1 MSRRNSEDP
10 LLREFL
16 DTYKLNLLSIPREN
30 AKVGDVYVHTPT
42 GINQPGALQGML
54 TPKFTMPK
62 ITYDE
67 EMTGISGT
75 QTEALNFKTSVSLLD
90 GFFSVLGAVGALD
103 KVKAAYEHKRTGKL
117 RFRFKAATRDSV
129 DTVAFGKALI
139 PCRLDQR
146 HPFVQPGNSYYVTV
160 GVVRSTSITVSASDD
175 SSNKVS
181 LDVGALKKAIGV
193 GTKIGIDQGREGEL
207 TYGGRVPLAF
217 GVELI
222 QMSYDDEQNKFLFDA
237 VSKVLAVRAEAAT
250 DRHVE
255 RSFIGGD
262 TNSGDA
268 FIKVAD

>member
-1 MSRRNSEDP
+1 MSRRNSDDP

-30 AKVGDVYVHTPT
+30 AKVGDVYVRTPT
-42 GINQPGALQGML
+42 GVTQPGALQGML

-62 ITYDE
+62 ITCDE
-67 EMTGISGT
+67 EMTGISGRQT
-75 QTEALNFKTSVSLLD
+75 QALDFKTSVSLLD

-129 DTVAFGKALI
+129 DTIAFGKALI

-146 HPFVQPGNSYYVTV
+146 HPFVQPENSYYVTV
-160 GVVRSTSITVSASDD
+160 GVVRSKSITISASDD

-181 LDVGALKKAIGV
+181 LDVGALQKAIGV
-193 GTKIGIDQGREGEL
+193 ETKIGIDQGREGEL

-217 GVELI
+217 GVELLEL
-222 QMSYDDEQNKFLFDA
+222 SYDDTQNKFLLDA
-237 VSKVLAVRAEAAT
+237 VSKAQRIRAAPAT
-250 DRHVE
+250 DSHVE
-255 RSFIGGD
+255 RSFIGD
-262 TNSGDA
+262 AESGNA
-268 FIKVAD
+268 FIRVAD